1 MPQRFSRDEFHCWAE
16 GQSTRYERVCGEPV
30 AMSPERIQHVR
41 VKARVWAALDRAIAA
56 AGVDCEALSDG
67 VTIEVDEDTDYE
79 PDAVVNCGPPA
90 SPDAIAAANPVVV
103 VEVLSP
109 GTQSIDT
116 SDKLAGYFRLAS
128 VQHYLVVSTRRS
140 EVIHHRREGGAIVS
154 HVVSVGAIELDPPGI
169 TIDIGE
175 LYPLQR

>member
-1 MPQRFSRDEFHCWAE
+1 MKHWHIDEVAWDRFDPAK
-16 GQSTRYERVCGEPV
+16 
-30 AMSPERIQHVR
+30 ADPELIPL
-41 VKARVWAALDRAIAA
+41 VKADAMEERN
-56 AGVDCEALSDG
+56 G
-67 VTIEVDEDTDYE
+67 TDYE

-103 VEVLSP
+103 VEVLAP
-109 GTQSIDT
+109 GTKSIDT